1 MWQDLIRVMEGI
13 KADYEALLKL
23 ASKKRGLLV
32 TVQLKELEALVK
44 EEEALAA
51 SLRSKEEERK
61 AVLLRI
67 AANLPGATPDT
78 KLSKLVQLCPS
89 PPYAHHLGSLVER
102 LDALVKETNASTEQ
116 NELLLLSALD
126 AVKFHLNKLGETKV
140 DQSYG
145 AGGKEQVSHAKRL
158 DFQA

>member
-1 MWQDLIRVMEGI
+1 MWQDLIRVMRGI

-32 TVQLKELEALVK
+32 TVKLEELESLVR

-51 SLRSKEEERK
+51 SLRGKETERQ

-67 AANLPGATPDT
+67 VANLPGAAPDT

-89 PPYAHHLGSLVER
+89 PPYAKALGDLVED
-102 LDALVKETNASTEQ
+102 LDALVAETKASTEQ
-116 NELLLLSALD
+116 NELLLESALD
-126 AVKFHLNKLGETKV
+126 AVQRQLNKLGETKV